1 MWHKNGN
8 CQALGEF
15 EIENGDDDG
24 KSPSAAADG
33 KSIGKFLRMDTDGG
47 ECTIKADDDDGG
59 AHLCAFCNRICH
71 NCPQVL
77 EQNEPFHYF
86 TEILF

>member
-1 MWHKNGN
+1 MDDTLSLIMLGVMVAIVAGGSDN
-8 CQALGEF
+8 CGEF

-59 AHLCAFCNRICH
+59 
-71 NCPQVL
+71 PK
-77 EQNEPFHYF
+77 
-86 TEILF
+86 